1 MKYSIFLHGKSLLA
15 SLLLVGVKVPASPR
29 AFAGTALSRFVSCVQ
44 SATPPIPKLGEPM
57 RLTLR
62 TLLAFRDK
70 TLHSQ
75 DAESLSAKVR
85 ASSFA
90 QSLLEGVG
98 KLLSNTELS
107 APSPIATDPTNDPN
121 VMAGYLDSTLSPEQA
136 AEIDRT
142 CLESPVHLAEAA
154 ETHEILTL
162 ILKER
167 AEVSQ
172 DLRRRVY
179 QIQQIMD
186 TAVADEKESPRR
198 LENAVGTITVTPVQ
212 AEDSGA
218 FQAASRLEQQAAHAD
233 SRTLATQT
241 ASGEESLRAP
251 MTAAEASEMF
261 ADRTRSRRVTAWL
274 VTLGLIAA
282 FLLVVKQAFDPLLTT
297 LRGGTGE
304 AVVAP
309 LAGDQTETETEPAES
324 TEPTESTEST
334 ESTEPAEPDEPTE
347 PDQPTSQPRQPTA
360 QAPGTTEPAPTAE
373 HPPGIPG
380 VDMQV
385 EPQDSPD
392 TEVADP
398 QADLLPPQSDTAPAA
413 LGVVGNSQWILARVA
428 DTDPWQSLPPE
439 TVLDELKLLA
449 VPPPFRSRIIRPEAW
464 EAEFLGP
471 ALARL
476 RADRDNETQ
485 LELQRG
491 RVVITAERDAVPLE
505 IADLEGDFLVQFQQT
520 GQAVA
525 IDVFPFR
532 APGTDPLNPENR
544 MFVTQLQVLVG
555 PIHLHFSEQQIELQT
570 GQSYMRVGG
579 GSFQEFTAT
588 TPWQWLDARSESPIQ
603 REAKENL
610 LSLISAEEPI
620 LLGLQ
625 QASQFRRVE
634 VAALAVQTMALLG
647 NTEPYFGGKGKLSDP
662 AHKSYWQDH
671 VKALKAAI
679 DFSPQGAATVRANLA
694 AMDAA
699 NAAILFRLLWDYS
712 PEQVEAGADAQL
724 VEFLDSPQMAI
735 RVLALESLR
744 RMTGTTLFFKA
755 EQENTSRRRPEIK
768 KWETR
773 LRRGDIRWQS
783 LPLPGIEVPQEED

>member
-1 MKYSIFLHGKSLLA
+1 
-15 SLLLVGVKVPASPR
+15 
-29 AFAGTALSRFVSCVQ
+29 
-44 SATPPIPKLGEPM
+44 M

-70 TLHSQ
+70 ALHSQ
-75 DAESLSAKVR
+75 DAESLSAKVQ

-98 KLLSNTELS
+98 KLLSNKELS
-107 APSPIATDPTNDPN
+107 APSAIATDPTNDPN

-142 CLESPVHLAEAA
+142 CLESPIHLAEAA

-162 ILKER
+162 VLKER
-167 AEVSQ
+167 AEVPQ

-179 QIQQIMD
+179 KIQQIMD
-186 TAVADEKESPRR
+186 TAVTDEKESPRR

-218 FQAASRLEQQAAHAD
+218 FQAAARLDQAAFGDARD
-233 SRTLATQT
+233 AAAQT
-241 ASGEESLRAP
+241 DAGAESLRAA

-261 ADRTRSRRVTAWL
+261 ADRTRSRRVTTWL

-297 LRGGTGE
+297 LRGGTDKA
-304 AVVAP
+304 AVTP
-309 LAGDQTETETEPAES
+309 LADDQTETETEPSAASETTKPS
-324 TEPTESTEST
+324 EAAVTM
-334 ESTEPAEPDEPTE
+334 EPTE
-347 PDQPTSQPRQPTA
+347 PSGPTEPDNPIEPTQPEHPTSQPRQPTA

-373 HPPGIPG
+373 QPPGIPG
-380 VDMQV
+380 VDMPM
-385 EPQDSPD
+385 EPQDSPE
-392 TEVADP
+392 TEAADP
-398 QADLLPPQSDTAPAA
+398 QADSLLPQSETALAD
-413 LGVVGNSQWILARVA
+413 LGVVGNSEWLLARAA

-439 TVLDELKLLA
+439 TVLDERTLLA
-449 VPPPFRSRIIRPEAW
+449 IPPSFRSRIMRPEAW

-476 RADRDNETQ
+476 RAGRDHETQ

-491 RVVITAERDAVPLE
+491 RVVVTAEGDAVALE
-505 IADLEGDFLVQFQQT
+505 VADLEGDFLVQFHQA

-555 PIHLHFSEQQIELQT
+555 PIHLHSSEQPIELQT

-579 GSFQEFTAT
+579 GSFQEFTET
-588 TPWQWLDARSESPIQ
+588 TPWQWLDGRSESAIE

-634 VAALAVQTMALLG
+634 VAALAVQTLALLG
-647 NTEPYFGGKGKLSDP
+647 NTKPFFGGKGKLSDP
-662 AHKSYWQDH
+662 AHKLYWQEQ